1 MSMNANTHTKTYTK
15 AHTEARTETFMAFV
29 ARASTRAIGGALLA
43 IIVIG
48 ATAASFL
55 APYDPSTQFRD
66 HLLAPPMAL
75 RLRDAQGAWR
85 GPFFYP
91 LRIVDRLERRFAE
104 DREHPVPLVLF
115 ANGRA
120 IAPATEAYGPWLPLG
135 SDRLGRDLFSRLVHG
150 ARLSLGVALIAV
162 TGAILL
168 GAFIGALAGYRG
180 GLIDLT
186 LMRLSEFILVLPGL
200 YVMLAFRS
208 ILPIALPASTVFL
221 LVTILMAAI
230 GWPSVARGVR
240 TIVTTEVTREYA
252 MAARALG
259 ASPWRLLGR
268 HILPATLGFL
278 RVQALVLIPSAILAE
293 TTLSYAG
300 LGFGSDRPSW
310 GTLLQEAS
318 DIRAMADYP
327 WLLSAAGAIILVVL
341 AVNLLL
347 EHQRRPMA
355 LSAVGEARATRP

>member
-1 MSMNANTHTKTYTK
+1 MI
-15 AHTEARTETFMAFV
+15 ARALMVF
-29 ARASTRAIGGALLA
+29 ASTRAIGAILLGLLA
-43 IIVIG
+43 AG
-48 ATAASFL
+48 AIF
-55 APYDPSTQFRD
+55 APYLALYEPSTQFRD
-66 HLLAPPMAL
+66 HLLAPPMTL
-75 RLRDAQGAWR
+75 HLRDAQGQWR

-115 ANGRA
+115 AHGRV
-120 IAPATEAYGPWLPLG
+120 IAPATKEHGPWLPLG
-135 SDRLGRDLFSRLVHG
+135 SDRLGRDLFSRLLHG
-150 ARLSLGVALIAV
+150 ARLSLGVATIAV
-162 TGAILL
+162 IGPILI

-180 GLIDLT
+180 GLVDLA
-186 LMRLSEFILVLPGL
+186 LMRLTELVLVLPAL

-208 ILPIALPASTVFL
+208 ILPLALPTSSVFL
-221 LVTILMAAI
+221 LMTTLMAAI
-230 GWPSVARGVR
+230 GWPTVARGVR
-240 TIVTTEVTREYA
+240 AIVTTEVTREYA

-278 RVQALVLIPSAILAE
+278 RVQALILLPSAILAE
-293 TTLSYAG
+293 ATLSYAG
-300 LGFGSDRPSW
+300 LGFGADHPSW

-327 WLLSAAGAIILVVL
+327 WLLSAAGAIVLVVL

-347 EHQRRPMA
+347 EQQRRPLA
-355 LSAVGEARATRP
+355 LLAADEARATRP

>member
-1 MSMNANTHTKTYTK
+1 M
-15 AHTEARTETFMAFV
+15 
-29 ARASTRAIGGALLA
+29 
-43 IIVIG
+43 
-48 ATAASFL
+48 
-55 APYDPSTQFRD
+55 
-66 HLLAPPMAL
+66 
-75 RLRDAQGAWR
+75 
-85 GPFFYP
+85 
-91 LRIVDRLERRFAE
+91 
-104 DREHPVPLVLF
+104 
-115 ANGRA
+115 
-120 IAPATEAYGPWLPLG
+120 
-135 SDRLGRDLFSRLVHG
+135 HG
-150 ARLSLGVALIAV
+150 ARLSLGVASIAV
-162 TGAILL
+162 TGAILI
-168 GAFIGALAGYRG
+168 GAFVGALAGYRG
-180 GLIDLT
+180 GLIDLA
-186 LMRLSEFILVLPGL
+186 LMRLSEFVLVLPAL

-208 ILPIALPASTVFL
+208 ILPIALPTTTVFFL
-221 LVTILMAAI
+221 MTILMAAI
-230 GWPSVARGVR
+230 GWPTVARGVR

-300 LGFGSDRPSW
+300 LGFGADHPSW

-355 LSAVGEARATRP
+355 LAAVGEARATRP

>member
-1 MSMNANTHTKTYTK
+1 MSANSNAITRGQSDGPQSGKLQFRK
-15 AHTEARTETFMAFV
+15 L
-29 ARASTRAIGGALLA
+29 ASTRAIGAVLLA
-43 IIVIG
+43 LVVFG
-48 ATAASFL
+48 ATAASFI

-66 HLLAPPMAL
+66 HLLAPPMTL
-75 RLRDAQGAWR
+75 RVRDAAGQWR

-115 ANGRA
+115 ANGRV
-120 IAPATEAYGPWLPLG
+120 IAPATDAYGPWLPLG

-150 ARLSLGVALIAV
+150 ARLSLGVASIAV
-162 TGAILL
+162 TGALL
-168 GAFIGALAGYRG
+168 IGAFVGSLAGYRG
-180 GLIDLT
+180 GIVDLA
-186 LMRLSEFILVLPGL
+186 LMRLSEFVLVLPAL

-208 ILPIALPASTVFL
+208 ILPIALPTSTVFML
-221 LVTILMAAI
+221 MTILMAAI
-230 GWPSVARGVR
+230 GWPTVARGVR
-240 TIVTTEVTREYA
+240 TIVTTEVTRDYA

-268 HILPATLGFL
+268 HILPSTLGFL

-300 LGFGSDRPSW
+300 LGFGADHPSW

-347 EHQRRPMA
+347 EHQRRPLVLA
-355 LSAVGEARATRP
+355 AVGEARATRP

>member
-1 MSMNANTHTKTYTK
+1 M
-15 AHTEARTETFMAFV
+15 RVF
-29 ARASTRAIGGALLA
+29 TRVLGGVLLA
-43 IIVIG
+43 IIVIT
-48 ATAASFL
+48 AIAASFV

-66 HLLAPPMAL
+66 HLLAPPMTV
-75 RLRDAQGAWR
+75 RLRDAQGQWR

-115 ANGRA
+115 TNGRVMTPVTDA
-120 IAPATEAYGPWLPLG
+120 HGPWLLFG

-150 ARLSLGVALIAV
+150 ARLSLGVASIAV
-162 TGAILL
+162 TGAILI
-168 GAFIGALAGYRG
+168 GAFAGAFAGYRG
-180 GLIDLT
+180 GLADLA
-186 LMRLSEFILVLPGL
+186 LMRVSELILVLPAL

-208 ILPIALPASTVFL
+208 ILPISLPTSTVFIL
-221 LVTILMAAI
+221 MTVLMAAI
-230 GWPSVARGVR
+230 GWPTVARGVR

-259 ASPWRLLGR
+259 ASPWRLLVR
-268 HILPATLGFL
+268 HLLPATLGFL

-293 TTLSYAG
+293 TTMSYAG
-300 LGFGSDRPSW
+300 LGFAADHPSW

-347 EHQRRPMA
+347 EHQRRP
-355 LSAVGEARATRP
+355 LVLTAVGEARATRP

>member
-1 MSMNANTHTKTYTK
+1 MT
-15 AHTEARTETFMAFV
+15 
-29 ARASTRAIGGALLA
+29 ARADARAGARVSARARAFTAFAFTRAIGALLLGLLVLGA
-43 IIVIG
+43 I
-48 ATAASFL
+48 F
-55 APYDPSTQFRD
+55 APYIAPYEPATQFRD
-66 HLLAPPMAL
+66 HLLAPPMTL
-75 RLRDAQGAWR
+75 RLRDGQGQWR

-104 DREHPVPLVLF
+104 DRDHPVPLVLF
-115 ANGRA
+115 TNGRM
-120 IAPATEAYGPWLPLG
+120 IAPATEAHGPWLAFG
-135 SDRLGRDLFSRLVHG
+135 SDRLGRDLFSRLLHG
-150 ARLSLGVALIAV
+150 ARLSLGVATIAV
-162 TGAILL
+162 IGPILI

-180 GLIDLT
+180 GLIDLA
-186 LMRLSEFILVLPGL
+186 LMRFSEFVIVLPAL

-208 ILPIALPASTVFL
+208 ILPLSLPTNTVFL
-221 LVTILMAAI
+221 LMTTMMAAI
-230 GWPSVARGVR
+230 GWPTVARGVR
-240 TIVTTEVTREYA
+240 AIVTTEVTREYA

-278 RVQALVLIPSAILAE
+278 RVQALVLLPSAILAE
-293 TTLSYAG
+293 ATLSYAG
-300 LGFGSDRPSW
+300 LGFGPDHPSW

-355 LSAVGEARATRP
+355 LSAAAGEATRP

>member
-1 MSMNANTHTKTYTK
+1 MNVK
-15 AHTEARTETFMAFV
+15 ARTLMPFAAFP
-29 ARASTRAIGGALLA
+29 AFPALGGGTLTRAIGGALLA

-48 ATAASFL
+48 AIAAPLL
-55 APYDPSTQFRD
+55 APHDPSTQFRE
-66 HLLAPPMAL
+66 HLLAPPMTP
-75 RLRDAQGAWR
+75 RLRDAQGNWR

-115 ANGRA
+115 ANGRV
-120 IAPATEAYGPWLPLG
+120 IAAATDAYGPWLPLG

-150 ARLSLGVALIAV
+150 ARLSLGVASIAV
-162 TGAILL
+162 TGAILI
-168 GAFIGALAGYRG
+168 GAFVGAFAGYRG
-180 GLIDLT
+180 GVVDLA
-186 LMRLSEFILVLPGL
+186 LMRLSEFILVLPAL

-208 ILPIALPASTVFL
+208 ILPLSLPTTTVFFL
-221 LVTILMAAI
+221 MTILMAAI
-230 GWPSVARGVR
+230 GWPTVARGVR
-240 TIVTTEVTREYA
+240 AIVTTEVTREYA

-259 ASPWRLLGR
+259 ASPWRLLGL
-268 HILPATLGFL
+268 HILPATMGFL

-300 LGFGSDRPSW
+300 LGFGADHPSW

-347 EHQRRPMA
+347 EHQRRPMVLA
-355 LSAVGEARATRP
+355 AVGEARATRP